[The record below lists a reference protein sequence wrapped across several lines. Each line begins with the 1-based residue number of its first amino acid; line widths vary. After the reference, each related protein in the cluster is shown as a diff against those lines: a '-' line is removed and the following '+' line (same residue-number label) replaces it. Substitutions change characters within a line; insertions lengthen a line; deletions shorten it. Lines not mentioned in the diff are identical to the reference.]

1 MVIPTGTTLSARQS
15 FRPADDARSSLFQ
28 VQAQTAVP
36 RFGMAA
42 SEFAFK
48 PGAEIYKTAEELLSA
63 YRRNNKNGWS
73 AFWTMIRDNLSGRGT
88 IRQIGPQTIE
98 HPKSGAHFILKDSS
112 SHVEVPAQP
121 AHDVRLADRRQRV
134 VARAAREDV
143 MRELVDPRRPAPVV
157 LPESRVGDTEIAQV
171 LVTGRMAADVG
182 ASSRFR
188 LPDTAAR
195 LLSEPLDDMTRVG
208 VVHAGSEPHIVVAPQ
223 SLLPPSL

>member
-1 MVIPTGTTLSARQS
+1 
-15 FRPADDARSSLFQ
+15 
-28 VQAQTAVP
+28 
-36 RFGMAA
+36 
-42 SEFAFK
+42 
-48 PGAEIYKTAEELLSA
+48 
-63 YRRNNKNGWS
+63 
-73 AFWTMIRDNLSGRGT
+73 
-88 IRQIGPQTIE
+88 
-98 HPKSGAHFILKDSS
+98 
-112 SHVEVPAQP
+112 
-121 AHDVRLADRRQRV
+121 
-134 VARAAREDV
+134 

-195 LLSEPLDDMTRVG
+195 VLSEPLDDMTRVG